1 MVLGKLAEKI
11 RPFDAFS
18 KTLDEIRIQTFSGGI
33 VTIICSALM
42 FLLFLSE
49 LHHYQTLKVAETLF
63 VSVANRLIGW
73 LVTTIEFVPSID
85 RLIDWL
91 IDGYVAISRK
101 MVSFCFF
108 VSCSSSI
115 FLHYE
120 RFSFF
125 FRIRL
130 MFQGRENCA
139 STWTLHFSKYHADF

>member
-101 MVSFCFF
+101 MVSFSFLCLVPPRFF
-108 VSCSSSI
+108 CTMKD
-115 FLHYE
+115 FP
-120 RFSFF
+120 SFPN
-125 FRIRL
+125 RL